1 MFQVNN
7 FSFNYPDSDNFIIKD
22 WYFNSEKESK
32 TILLGSNGVG
42 KSTILKAVFL
52 QSFEKGQK
60 IKMPLEKV
68 YITQE
73 IPEFLDINPQN
84 PKNSIYEIL
93 YQIFSEQIDF
103 DILMTWLTDVLDY
116 IPADF
121 SSRLQQNLFEMEL
134 APGFLS
140 NKFEL
145 LSPGTKKKLILS
157 IAFASNPKVIL
168 ADELTNHLDKQAILV
183 LIDWIKKSS
192 ASMLIVDHNQEFLA
206 NFQNFLFL
214 PNNKDR
220 KMLNLPNMSFE
231 EVVIYLDE
239 LETRQK
245 LELVNSQRKLIKLQ
259 TAQEEYR
266 RQAVVFNSKTGPKIR
281 AVEKRIKRE
290 ITDNPVM
297 SELDLRKRVIFA
309 NNSQN
314 SKAKKD
320 LILEIQ
326 DLKFKIGENKI
337 QTISDFKLY
346 NGQKLRLTGANG
358 RGKSSLLKMIRE
370 LLNYKDITKNSQYI
384 SGKIEYFNFTRDEFL
399 VFKQLTNYQT
409 QHSIASY
416 LELYTKMMPFEYDR
430 FLKKIELA
438 KFKAVDNLGH
448 LSMGETIRLQLGV
461 LALKAQNLKLLI
473 LDEPGNFLDIFT
485 QEALIK
491 LLHSYKSSLILVT
504 HDEILANKIGFT
516 DTFELN

>member
-326 DLKFKIGENKI
+326 DL
-337 QTISDFKLY
+337 IS
-346 NGQKLRLTGANG
+346 
-358 RGKSSLLKMIRE
+358 S
-370 LLNYKDITKNSQYI
+370 
-384 SGKIEYFNFTRDEFL
+384 
-399 VFKQLTNYQT
+399 
-409 QHSIASY
+409 
-416 LELYTKMMPFEYDR
+416 
-430 FLKKIELA
+430 
-438 KFKAVDNLGH
+438 
-448 LSMGETIRLQLGV
+448 
-461 LALKAQNLKLLI
+461 
-473 LDEPGNFLDIFT
+473 
-485 QEALIK
+485 
-491 LLHSYKSSLILVT
+491 
-504 HDEILANKIGFT
+504 
-516 DTFELN
+516 